1 MLREGKELKKNQK
14 TGQVMVDN
22 CVETGFAG
30 VDFKLKYVNINRKN
44 VKLTIWDTAGQERF
58 RTLTS
63 SYYRGAHGIVFGR
76 WVQDHGSLRA
86 MVWIM

>member
-1 MLREGKELKKNQK
+1 M
-14 TGQVMVDN
+14 
-22 CVETGFAG
+22 
-30 VDFKLKYVNINRKN
+30 DFKLKYVNINDKN

-76 WVQDHGSLRA
+76 WVQVVGSLWTMACTLQSVLRVVHA
-86 MVWIM
+86 FQDMKDLHEQSVVCR